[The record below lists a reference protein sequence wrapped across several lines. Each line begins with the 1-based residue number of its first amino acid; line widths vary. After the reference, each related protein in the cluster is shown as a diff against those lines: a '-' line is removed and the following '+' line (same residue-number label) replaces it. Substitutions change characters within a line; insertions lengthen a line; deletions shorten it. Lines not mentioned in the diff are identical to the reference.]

1 MRKYIDRESKWPTGL
16 CGRLACGIRYAYGA
30 YVISNFRNVKGRTR
44 TRVEAHLQ
52 VDNPIE
58 LAIMYSALVALLP
71 SHQGLLPSWLLFIST
86 VSLFNSV
93 QNYTTLSL
101 TRRVYAAQPAQTT
114 PLSAR
119 TFGTWTAIT
128 SVVRLY
134 AAYHITNPQVYQ
146 LALWSYVV
154 ALAHFM
160 SEWLIFKTARLGA
173 GLTGPLVV
181 ATMSLSWMVSQ
192 WEFYIGGA

>member
-1 MRKYIDRESKWPTGL
+1 M
-16 CGRLACGIRYAYGA
+16 
-30 YVISNFRNVKGRTR
+30 
-44 TRVEAHLQ
+44 H
-52 VDNPIE
+52 
-58 LAIMYSALVALLP
+58 SALVPFLP
-71 SHQGLLPSWLLFIST
+71 SHQGLLPSWLLFISA

-128 SVVRLY
+128 SIVRLY

-146 LALWSYVV
+146 LALFSYVV
-154 ALAHFM
+154 ALAHFL

-181 ATMSLSWMVSQ
+181 ATTSLVWMVSQ